1 VRGLQSL
8 TECYY
13 FQQHKF
19 DTTAVRFNAKGNL
32 IASGDAE
39 GNVIVWESF
48 GSLPVRKLFDKVVVG
63 KVMDIAWLHIFIRSP
78 DDKRLIIVGEGK
90 QTFGRVFL
98 FDTATNGG
106 EISGASKCLNSTDV
120 RPQKLP

>member
-1 VRGLQSL
+1 MRGLQNL

-63 KVMDIAWLHIFIRSP
+63 KVMDIAWFAYFYKVPGRQETDHSGRGQADLRTCVPIRHG
-78 DDKRLIIVGEGK
+78 DER
-90 QTFGRVFL
+90 GRDFR
-98 FDTATNGG
+98 
-106 EISGASKCLNSTDV
+106 C
-120 RPQKLP
+120 